1 MTPKAEPKTET
12 KKTHRTSDEI
22 VADLQSEIERV
33 KARAAVKKAKARP
46 EAQPLILAV
55 RALDKAGRVAAEAGN
70 RDLVQA
76 IDAARA
82 ALAPGIVGLGLRVP
96 EKAKR
101 GRKRKGE
108 AA

>member
-1 MTPKAEPKTET
+1 MTPKTEPKTRNR
-12 KKTHRTSDEI
+12 RTPDEI
-22 VADLQSEIERV
+22 VADLQAEIERV
-33 KARAAVKKAKARP
+33 QARAAAKEAKARP

-76 IDAARA
+76 VEAARA

-101 GRKRKGE
+101 GRKRKAE
-108 AA
+108 QAA

>member
-1 MTPKAEPKTET
+1 MSPKTTT
-12 KKTHRTSDEI
+12 KTYNRRTPDEI
-22 VADLQSEIERV
+22 VAALQAEIARV
-33 KARAAVKKAKARP
+33 QARAAAKEAKARP

-55 RALDKAGRVAAEAGN
+55 RALDKAARVASEAGN
-70 RDLVQA
+70 GDLAKAV
-76 IDAARA
+76 DAARA
-82 ALAPGIVGLGLRVP
+82 ALAPGIVGLGLRIP